1 MAQRGVDQLLSPES
15 NSDWRRGYRRTGFAG
30 RRGAKS
36 TAIDYAPSLGTV
48 PGARFRRSGGLLRWS
63 MASLVVGCAIA
74 LYTLLD
80 SWNTFDGLAA
90 KIAQWARP
98 AQVETARNEASQS
111 QSTDAVVASAS
122 KTRPSAP
129 PPPPPLTSNDIAE
142 AITGPVSQLVFP
154 EHVKLMMGDNEIVG
168 AVEYGIDP
176 ILQAE
181 IQGVLEHYKPD
192 YGAFVALDPSS
203 GQVLAMASF
212 TKVDPSFGNL
222 TLHAGY
228 PAASVFKIVTAAA
241 GLDQGVLTPGTV
253 IPFNGKSTA
262 LYKKHVLQHKNT
274 KWTRHPTL
282 VEAFAKSINPVFG
295 RIGVFDIGA
304 NSLTSYAESFGF
316 NRQIDTDVRL
326 ANSQMSVTQ
335 SDEWSVAEAA
345 SGYTRRNTIS
355 PVHGAMMAAS
365 IANDGEM
372 MLPRLVRSIRGD
384 DGKVIY
390 RSDQVAVGHPISSS
404 TALSMR
410 ELMQATVKRGS
421 ARKSFRNFF
430 KNDYA
435 DVEVGGKTG
444 SLTGLDP
451 KGRNDWF
458 VGYGIRGERRIAFA
472 AVCVNVEKW
481 TVKSSYVARKAV
493 EAWFA
498 PDQGESIATS
508 Q

>member
-1 MAQRGVDQLLSPES
+1 MAQRGLDQLLNPES
-15 NSDWRRGYRRTGFAG
+15 DSDWRRGYRRTGFSG
-30 RRGAKS
+30 RGGSRS

-48 PGARFRRSGGLLRWS
+48 SGSRLRRSGGLLRWS
-63 MASLVVGCAIA
+63 MASLVIGCVIA

-80 SWNTFDGLAA
+80 SNDVFDGLGT
-90 KIAQWARP
+90 KIASWAKP
-98 AQVETARNEASQS
+98 AQSNTAPASDQITAS
-111 QSTDAVVASAS
+111 LPVAKPKA
-122 KTRPSAP
+122 PVP
-129 PPPPPLTSNDIAE
+129 PPPPPLTSGDVAE

-154 EHVKLMMGDNEIVG
+154 EHVKLMVGGNEIVG
-168 AVEYGIDP
+168 SVEYGIDP
-176 ILQAE
+176 VLQAE
-181 IQGVLEHYKPD
+181 VQGVLEHYKPD
-192 YGAFVALDPSS
+192 YGAFVALDPAS

-241 GLDQGVLTPGTV
+241 GLDQGVLTTGTV

-316 NRQIDTDVRL
+316 NKQIETDVRL
-326 ANSQMSVTQ
+326 AGSQMSVTL

-345 SGYTRRNTIS
+345 SGYTRRNTLS

-365 IANDGEM
+365 IANDGVM
-372 MLPRLVRSIRGD
+372 MLPRLVQNIRGD

-390 RSDQVAVGHPISSS
+390 QSSLVSAGNPISSS

-410 ELMQATVKRGS
+410 ELMQATVKSGS
-421 ARKSFRNFF
+421 ARKSFKNFF
-430 KNDYA
+430 TKTYA

-444 SLTGLDP
+444 SLTGSDP
-451 KGRNDWF
+451 QGRNDWF

-472 AVCVNVEKW
+472 ALCVNVEKW

-493 EAWFA
+493 EAWFS
-498 PDQGESIATS
+498 PEEGESVESVAAT